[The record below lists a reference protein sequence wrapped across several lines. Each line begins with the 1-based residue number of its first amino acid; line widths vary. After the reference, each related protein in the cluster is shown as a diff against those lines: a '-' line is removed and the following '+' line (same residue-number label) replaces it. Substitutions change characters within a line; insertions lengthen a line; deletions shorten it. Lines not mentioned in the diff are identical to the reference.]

1 MAKKQNKVSNNGI
14 DPRIMNSQ
22 LNNEREKLIQQGKNN
37 NFNIK
42 FMNGMFIIKD
52 ELSNEAPIAF
62 NANKATISTYT
73 MPVINYM
80 EKVRHK

>member
-14 DPRIMNSQ
+14 DPRVTNSQ

-37 NFNIK
+37 NFSIK

-52 ELSNEAPIAF
+52 ELSKEAPIAF
-62 NANKATISTYT
+62 SANRTLVSAYT